1 MCVRACVSESFHT
14 YPRTYIKGHEEAS
27 ATVSGSL
34 LLSNW
39 HCRRVQRMIYTTTS
53 AVSPLQEYSGRE
65 ADDGVALNECGRKG
79 MKGIAQESRKRGRVS
94 EWRMNKK

>member
-1 MCVRACVSESFHT
+1 MCVHARVSESFHT

-39 HCRRVQRMIYTTTS
+39 QRRRVQRMIYATTS
-53 AVSPLQEYSGRE
+53 TVSPLQEFSGRE
-65 ADDGVALNECGRKG
+65 AADGVALNECGRKG
-79 MKGIAQESRKRGRVS
+79 MKGIAQESYKRGRVS
-94 EWRMNKK
+94 EWGMNKK